1 MINKYKFITNRE
13 GEFCK
18 IIIYIRYV
26 YQINLLFFIKQNK
39 NQ

>member
-1 MINKYKFITNRE
+1 MLNKYKFIPIME

-18 IIIYIRYV
+18 IIIYIIYV
-26 YQINLLFFIKQNK
+26 SNKYFNFMKHNK

>member
-1 MINKYKFITNRE
+1 MLNKDKFITIVE

-18 IIIYIRYV
+18 IVIYTICVSNQSFIIM
-26 YQINLLFFIKQNK
+26 KQNK